1 MSAVPAPLCDP
12 TSPSYPKWT
21 TFDLLAWK
29 IWPERWRGGTQYL
42 FAYKD
47 GWVAY
52 NRLRIVAAAGQAGI
66 PADLLAGVAWEEAGG
81 DPDFTDMPKVRIRE
95 FDWSGPDFVDR
106 HLTITKPPE
115 DTSLGS
121 ISIQLR
127 AAAHELGLNPETLD
141 HQRRMN
147 LAQCLET
154 DAFNIEVVARHL
166 RRLVAHDY
174 PHANPMALTDE
185 QFAIAGSRYNR
196 GTRRA
201 LGDYEA
207 SFRAA
212 PGSPGREYTEYGRA
226 MLRRRA
232 RVAALLRPTAP
243 KP

>member
-1 MSAVPAPLCDP
+1 MSAIPAPLCDP

-21 TFDLLAWK
+21 AFDLLAWK
-29 IWPERWRGGTQYL
+29 LWPEQWRGGTRYL

-52 NRLRIVAAAGQAGI
+52 NRLRIAAAAGRAGI
-66 PADLLAGVAWEEAGG
+66 AAELLAGVAWEEVGG
-81 DPDFTDMPKVRIRE
+81 DPDFTDMPKVHIRE

-106 HLTITKPPE
+106 HLTITKPPGQ
-115 DTSLGS
+115 TSLGS
-121 ISIQLR
+121 VSIQLQ
-127 AAAHELGLNPETLD
+127 AAAHELGLRPDTLN
-141 HQRRMN
+141 HERRMN

-166 RRLVAHDY
+166 RGLIAHDY
-174 PHANPMALTDE
+174 PHASPMALSDE

-201 LGDYEA
+201 LSDYEA

-212 PGSPGREYTEYGRA
+212 PGSAGREYTEYGRA

-232 RVAALLRPTAP
+232 RVAALLRPVAP
-243 KP
+243 AP